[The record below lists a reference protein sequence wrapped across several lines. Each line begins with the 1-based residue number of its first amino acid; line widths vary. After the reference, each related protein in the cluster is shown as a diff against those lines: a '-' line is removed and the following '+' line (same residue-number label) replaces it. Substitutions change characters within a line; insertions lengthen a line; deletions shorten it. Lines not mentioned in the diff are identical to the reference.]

1 MPRVNQPVIRI
12 RGLARRFGEVRALD
26 GLDLE
31 VPENSIFGF
40 LGPNG
45 AGKSTAIKLL
55 LGLLRPSDGK
65 AEIFG
70 LDVVRDSL
78 DIRRRVGYLSQDP
91 RFYPQMTARET
102 LRFTARFFYQGPRQ
116 AIEQRVQEALELT
129 GLSDKAD
136 RLVQGF
142 SGGERQRL
150 GIAQA
155 QINHPE
161 LLILDEPAASLDPQG
176 RHDVLSVME
185 RLREDCTIFYSTHIL
200 ADVQRVSDM
209 VAIVDRGRLVTQAP
223 TQQLLAGGDGNDVG
237 VFRIGVRGSAA
248 GIEELLAGQP
258 WVSGCRVTQRNGET
272 NLEVTASLTDDIE
285 TRLLRLL
292 LDSGRCTVT
301 EFGRKKLGLEE
312 VFLGLVGGK
321 NDVH

>member
-1 MPRVNQPVIRI
+1 MTEAARPVIRI
-12 RGLARRFGEVRALD
+12 RDLAKRFGEVRALD

-31 VPENSIFGF
+31 VPKHSIFGF

-45 AGKSTAIKLL
+45 AGKSTTIKLL
-55 LGLLRPSDGK
+55 LGLLRPSHGQ
-65 AEIFG
+65 AEVFG
-70 LDVVRDSL
+70 LDIGRDSL
-78 DIRRRVGYLSQDP
+78 EIRRRVGYLSQDP
-91 RFYPQMTARET
+91 RFYPQFTARET
-102 LRFTARFFYQGPRQ
+102 LLFTARFFYQGPRR
-116 AIEQRVQEALELT
+116 AIEQRVEESLELA
-129 GLSDKAD
+129 GLVDKAD
-136 RLVQGF
+136 RLIKGF

-200 ADVQRVSDM
+200 DDVQRVSDM
-209 VAIVDRGRLVTQAP
+209 VAIVDRGRLITQAP
-223 TQQLLAGGDGNDVG
+223 TQELLASGGRSDET
-237 VFRIGVRGSAA
+237 VFRISLRGHAPGA
-248 GIEELLAGQP
+248 EDLLGGQS
-258 WVSGCRVTQRNGET
+258 WVSACRLTQRNGET
-272 NLEVTASLTDDIE
+272 SLEVTTVAADDAG

-292 LDSGRCTVT
+292 LDDGRYTVT
-301 EFGRKKLGLEE
+301 EFGRRKLGLEE

-321 NDVH
+321 SDVH